1 VSAEACGLC
10 RDDLGPVLREA
21 RQWRLVLNRNQ
32 NLLGKCFLALRRHC
46 EWVGELTESEWDELR
61 GELIA
66 ATGLLRAA
74 LAPDHF
80 NYAFLQNLDRH
91 VHVHVIPRYA
101 TPREFGGR
109 VFVDEDF
116 PGPQPMRSWATSPLV
131 LEPAELDALAR
142 TLA

>member
-1 VSAEACGLC
+1 MSAETCGLC

-21 RQWRLVLNRNQ
+21 GHWRLVLNRNQ
-32 NLLGKCFLALRRHC
+32 NLLGKSFLALRRHC
-46 EWVGELTESEWDELR
+46 ESVGELTETEWGELR
-61 GELIA
+61 AELIA
-66 ATGLLRAA
+66 ATELLRAA

-109 VFVDEDF
+109 LFVDEDF
-116 PGPQPMRSWATSPLV
+116 PGPHPMRSWATSALV
-131 LEPAELDALAR
+131 LGPEELDALAR
-142 TLA
+142 TLS